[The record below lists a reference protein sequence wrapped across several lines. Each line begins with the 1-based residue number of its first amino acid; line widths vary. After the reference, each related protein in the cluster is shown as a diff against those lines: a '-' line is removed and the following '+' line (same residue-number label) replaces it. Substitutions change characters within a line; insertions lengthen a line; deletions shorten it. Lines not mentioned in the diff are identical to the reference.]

1 MTPERPSTNPQRLSG
16 VIASVIAEEIE
27 RLGPMR
33 FDRYM
38 ELALY
43 APGGYYDHPP
53 VGMGPAGDF
62 VTSPHMHPVFAQLVA
77 EAIRGMLEAMASG
90 AEEPVATVEPELV
103 EVGAGDGTLMRAM
116 LPELADL
123 GLRVTAVERS
133 SGARAAL
140 ATIVGLEVRESIPAT
155 SSPVVVLA
163 HELADNLP
171 FRRLRATPEGVVE
184 VHVGLG
190 EGRLVEVLEPVV
202 NDLRPPPGLEEGD
215 EAIVPTGAAS
225 FVCKA
230 LAAPPPRAL
239 LVIDYGTD
247 GGAGG
252 PAHGYAAHRVVEDLL
267 AAPGETDIT
276 AGVDFGFLADA
287 ARAEGL
293 QAFPTVSQ
301 HAALTALGFETWLR
315 TELERQ
321 QDLLNTRRGA
331 DAVRAWGGRSRAA
344 MLADQAGLGR
354 FRWFVVTTP
363 GVAEPEWLR
372 AARELSSAAEA

>member
-1 MTPERPSTNPQRLSG
+1 MTPEQPSTNPQRLSG

-43 APGGYYDHPP
+43 APGGYYDRPP

-77 EAIRGMLEAMASG
+77 EAIRGMLEAMG
-90 AEEPVATVEPELV
+90 APVEADLV
-103 EVGAGDGTLMRAM
+103 EVGAGDGTLMRAL
-116 LPELADL
+116 LPELDDL
-123 GLRVTAVERS
+123 GLRVTAIERS

-140 ATIVGLEVRESIPAT
+140 AGVDKLEVRESMPTT
-155 SSPVVVLA
+155 SAPVVVLA

-171 FRRLRATPEGVVE
+171 FRRLRGARDGIVE
-184 VHVGLG
+184 VHVVLG
-190 EGRLVEVLEPVV
+190 DGGLVEVLEPVV
-202 NDLRPPPGLEEGD
+202 DDLRPQPGLEEGD

-225 FVCKA
+225 FVIDVLTGA
-230 LAAPPPRAL
+230 PPRAL

-247 GGAGG
+247 RGAGG
-252 PAHGYAAHRVVEDLL
+252 PAHGYSAHRVVEDLL

-276 AGVDFGFLADA
+276 AGVDFGYLADA
-287 ARAEGL
+287 ARAKRL

-301 HAALTALGFETWLR
+301 HAALTALGLETWLR
-315 TELERQ
+315 TELEHQ
-321 QDLLNTRRGA
+321 QDLLNTGRGA
-331 DAVRAWGGRSRAA
+331 DAVRAWGGRSHATL
-344 MLADQAGLGR
+344 LADPAGLGR
-354 FRWFVVTTP
+354 FRWFVVTTA
-363 GVAEPEWLR
+363 GVDEPAWLR
-372 AARELSSAAEA
+372 TARESSPEA